1 MHLKTIRRIMK
12 TLSNFV
18 LAAVGL
24 VVSSITLHAYERL
37 QGPTEV
43 IYWDKTQTYNGYTF
57 FGVRSNTYL
66 IDMEGRVAHTWPVGT
81 NPHLLTNGN
90 VLDAFG
96 GDVNGFAGLKE
107 VDWSGNTVWQYTETR
122 TNYSP
127 HHDFLRI
134 YNSKLG
140 TNTTLY
146 IAAKSVTSNQCVAAG
161 CNPTNSTYTNAQV
174 DAIVEID
181 MSGNVVWEWCFFDHG
196 IQDYDA
202 SKSNYVG
209 TGMSISNYPGRLN
222 LNLPGR
228 PVTND
233 WLHCNAI
240 DYNTNLD
247 QIVITTAGGEFYV
260 IDHGNT
266 FIAGNPAASIALA
279 ASTNGDFLYRFG
291 DPARYSQ
298 GSPPSITPNWT
309 VSTTGNKQIGACK

>member
-1 MHLKTIRRIMK
+1 MK
-12 TLSNFV
+12 TLSYLV
-18 LAAVGL
+18 VAVVGM
-24 VVSSITLHAYERL
+24 VVSSITLRAYERL

-43 IYWDKTQTYNGYTF
+43 TYWDKIQTYNGYTF

-81 NPHLLTNGN
+81 NPHLLPNGN
-90 VLDAFG
+90 VLDAFS

-134 YNSKLG
+134 FNAKLG
-140 TNTTLY
+140 ANTTLY

-161 CNPTNSTYTNAQV
+161 CNPANSAYTNAQV

-196 IQDYDA
+196 IQDFDA

-209 TGMSISNYPGRLN
+209 AGRSI
-222 LNLPGR
+222 
-228 PVTND
+228 
-233 WLHCNAI
+233 
-240 DYNTNLD
+240 
-247 QIVITTAGGEFYV
+247 QIILAG
-260 IDHGNT
+260 
-266 FIAGNPAASIALA
+266 
-279 ASTNGDFLYRFG
+279 
-291 DPARYSQ
+291 
-298 GSPPSITPNWT
+298 
-309 VSTTGNKQIGACK
+309 